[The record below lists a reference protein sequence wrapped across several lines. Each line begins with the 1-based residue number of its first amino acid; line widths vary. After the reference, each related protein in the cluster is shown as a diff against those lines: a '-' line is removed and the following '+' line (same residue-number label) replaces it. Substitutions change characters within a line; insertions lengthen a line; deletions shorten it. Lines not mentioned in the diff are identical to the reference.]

1 MAELTDEQ
9 IEMIIETEEAVKF
22 ITYHYNRGR
31 NDAIDEFAERMKNKL
46 VLRYGN
52 ATVTEQYVAIQ
63 ATDWCNE
70 IAEQLKGVQE

>member
-31 NDAIDEFAERMKNKL
+31 NDAIDEFVEALKEKAEEMFRQK
-46 VLRYGN
+46 
-52 ATVTEQYVAIQ
+52 YVDVRDI
-63 ATDWCNE
+63 DE